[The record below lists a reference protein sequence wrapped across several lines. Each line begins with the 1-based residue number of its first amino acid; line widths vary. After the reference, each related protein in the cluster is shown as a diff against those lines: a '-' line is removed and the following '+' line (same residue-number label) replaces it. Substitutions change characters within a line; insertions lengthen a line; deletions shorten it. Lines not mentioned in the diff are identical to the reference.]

1 MRKLFG
7 LLGLLLLIMFTAVPT
22 AQATTICATSCT
34 VGTFDDPSGVAT
46 SPLFFFNGA
55 TGTSATNP
63 TGSSLTGSW
72 TGSNLDFDFLGGSTV
87 FTDATFSFNS
97 PLIATGGSINGF
109 NDFVTFGSGSFTFY
123 DSGGTALLTYSFNQ
137 AVLSDTS
144 LGTSLNLG
152 GVSIIAPTGSPL
164 TGYTFLQPAVYS
176 FAMANP
182 FGAFTIA
189 GALATSGTAT
199 WTAAFTSSAAV
210 NFDTP
215 VPEPGSLLLLG
226 GGLVALAATVRRRRS
241 ARTR

>member
-1 MRKLFG
+1 MRKLSG
-7 LLGLLLLIMFTAVPT
+7 LLGLLLLMMLTMVPT

-34 VGTFDDPSGVAT
+34 VGTFADPSNVAT
-46 SPLFFFNGA
+46 TPLFFFNGS

-63 TGSSLTGSW
+63 TGSTLTGSW
-72 TGSNLDFDFLGGSTV
+72 TGSNLDFDFLGGTTV

-97 PLIATGGSINGF
+97 PLIATGGSINGIS
-109 NDFVTFGSGSFTFY
+109 DFVSFGTGGFTFY
-123 DSGGTALLTYSFNQ
+123 DNGGTALLTYAFNQ
-137 AVLSDTS
+137 AVLTDTS
-144 LGTSLNLG
+144 VGTSLNLG
-152 GVSIIAPTGSPL
+152 GVSITAPTGSPL
-164 TGYTFLQPAVYS
+164 TGYTFFQPAVYS
-176 FAMANP
+176 FALANP

-199 WTAAFTSSAAV
+199 WTAAFTSSAGV
-210 NFDTP
+210 SFDP